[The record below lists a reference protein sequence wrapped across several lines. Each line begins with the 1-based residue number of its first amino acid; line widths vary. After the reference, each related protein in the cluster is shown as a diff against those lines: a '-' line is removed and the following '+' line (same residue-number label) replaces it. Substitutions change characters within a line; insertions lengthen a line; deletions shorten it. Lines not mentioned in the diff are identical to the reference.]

1 MKILAILIIAVTASF
16 SSTSVLAENAAWQN
30 SYKLETAGKYA
41 DAITALNKIPA
52 NGPDA
57 EFKTLRR
64 GWLFYSLGR
73 YDESIKE
80 YRFAIE
86 RNSKSID
93 SRLGVTLPLLA
104 AKRWRE
110 ASQNARAALLLS
122 PNNYTALLRQ
132 TLALEGLKKWNEMSQ
147 VASLMVTSYP
157 TDATAYI
164 YLARAKAWQSKV
176 SEAVAAYRAALV
188 RYPGHLEAQAYLAKN
203 Q

>member
-1 MKILAILIIAVTASF
+1 MKILAILIIAVTISC
-16 SSTSVLAENAAWQN
+16 SSTSVFAENAAWQN
-30 SYKLETAGKYA
+30 SYQLETTGKYT
-41 DAITALNKIPA
+41 DAITALKQIPA

-93 SRLGVTLPLLA
+93 SRLGITLPLLA

-110 ASQNARAALLLS
+110 ASQNARAALALS

-132 TLALEGLKKWNEMSQ
+132 VLALEGMKNWNEMSRF
-147 VASLMVTSYP
+147 ASTLVKSYP

-164 YLARAKAWQSKV
+164 YLARAKAWQNKTR
-176 SEAVAAYRAALV
+176 EAVAAYRAALV
-188 RYPGHLEAQAYLAKN
+188 RYPGHLEAKAYLKKN